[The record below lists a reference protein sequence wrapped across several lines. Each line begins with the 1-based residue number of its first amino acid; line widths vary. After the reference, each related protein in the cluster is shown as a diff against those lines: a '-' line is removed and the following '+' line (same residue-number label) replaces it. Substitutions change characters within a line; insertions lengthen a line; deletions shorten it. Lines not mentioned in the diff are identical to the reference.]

1 MNAYYFNVSNED
13 REDIRAKHK
22 SLYDGYVTLNKTS
35 NTQPL
40 TVEDMAGDKNGI
52 TLNNKG
58 VVTTY
63 KNFGINES
71 EQEAALDVNDK
82 FDYTEEIEEDVE
94 EVCETCVEEE
104 LTNEIQDEDL
114 VESFKEERKLVL
126 DMFNRFKNFN

>member
-1 MNAYYFNVSNED
+1 MNAYYFNITNED

-22 SLYDGYVTLNKTS
+22 SLYDGYVTMNKTS

-58 VVTTY
+58 VVTSY

-71 EQEAALDVNDK
+71 EQEAALDVDDK
-82 FDYTEEIEEDVE
+82 FDYTEEVE
-94 EVCETCVEEE
+94 EVCETCTEEE
-104 LTNEIQDEDL
+104 LTN
-114 VESFKEERKLVL
+114 
-126 DMFNRFKNFN
+126 